1 MSKRKRII
9 DDTDGEEQPDSKKQK
24 VEEERESFKSLRT
37 YDISDIKEIIK
48 KNNKLESLD
57 IVEIESGFTL
67 IRPDYLII
75 KLDENKK
82 FVVTKKQYVLMQK

>member
-1 MSKRKRII
+1 MSNKRKRII
-9 DDTDGEEQPDSKKQK
+9 EDTEEDEQPDSKKQK
-24 VEEERESFKSLRT
+24 IEDEREALTSLRT
-37 YDISDIKEIIK
+37 YDISEIKEIIK
-48 KNNKLESLD
+48 KNNKLENLD

-82 FVVTKKQYVLMQK
+82 FVVTKRQ

>member
-1 MSKRKRII
+1 MSNKRKRII
-9 DDTDGEEQPDSKKQK
+9 EDTKEDEQPDSKKQK
-24 VEEERESFKSLRT
+24 IEDEREALTSLRT
-37 YDISDIKEIIK
+37 YDISEIKEIIK

-82 FVVTKKQYVLMQK
+82 FVVTKRQ

>member
-1 MSKRKRII
+1 MSNKRKRII
-9 DDTDGEEQPDSKKQK
+9 EDTKEDEQPDSKKQK
-24 VEEERESFKSLRT
+24 IEDEREALKSLRT
-37 YDISDIKEIIK
+37 YDISEIKEIIK

-82 FVVTKKQYVLMQK
+82 FVVTKRQ

>member
-1 MSKRKRII
+1 MSNKRKRII
-9 DDTDGEEQPDSKKQK
+9 EDTKEDEQPDSKKQK
-24 VEEERESFKSLRT
+24 IEDEREALTSLRT
-37 YDISDIKEIIK
+37 YDISEIKEIIK
-48 KNNKLESLD
+48 KNNKLENLD

-82 FVVTKKQYVLMQK
+82 FVVTKRQ

>member
-1 MSKRKRII
+1 MSNKRKRII
-9 DDTDGEEQPDSKKQK
+9 EDTEEDEQPDSKKQK
-24 VEEERESFKSLRT
+24 IEDEREALKSLRT
-37 YDISDIKEIIK
+37 YDISEIKEIIK

-82 FVVTKKQYVLMQK
+82 FVVTKRQ